1 MRGFHFANQHGGG
14 QMKVIVIGSGIMGT
28 GILAGLIAQRIPAV
42 LLGRDAQHCASAVLA
57 AQDIAARLAAGAKAD
72 AALVESGL
80 FRTWSA
86 WQDADIVIES
96 VAEDLALKQALFRD
110 LDARVPAHIPLG
122 SNSSSYPISKIAAG
136 LATRRRMFGAHYFM
150 PAEIVPL
157 VEVVLGADSDPALG
171 LKVCE
176 LFTAMNK
183 KPVLVKKDIA
193 GFLANRIQHALMREA
208 LSLIDAGIASPED
221 VDLAVRCSFGFRYAA
236 VGPIM
241 QKEISGWDTTL
252 RAATEIYP
260 TLSNTA
266 TVPACLA
273 ERVAQGKTGMKSG
286 EGFLKWTPETI
297 HAAKA
302 EYERKLKAA
311 FALL

>member
-1 MRGFHFANQHGGG
+1 MGRLTRARVVRG
-14 QMKVIVIGSGIMGT
+14 
-28 GILAGLIAQRIPAV
+28 
-42 LLGRDAQHCASAVLA
+42 
-57 AQDIAARLAAGAKAD
+57 
-72 AALVESGL
+72 
-80 FRTWSA
+80 
-86 WQDADIVIES
+86 
-96 VAEDLALKQALFRD
+96 VA
-110 LDARVPAHIPLG
+110 ARVPAHIPLG

-136 LATRRRMFGAHYFM
+136 LPTRRRMFGAHYFM

-157 VEVVLGADSDPALG
+157 VEVVLGADSDPELG
-171 LKVCE
+171 RKVCD
-176 LFTAMNK
+176 LFTAMKK

-221 VDLAVRCSFGFRYAA
+221 VDLAVRYSFGFRYAA

-252 RAATEIYP
+252 RAGTEIYP

-273 ERVAQGKTGMKSG
+273 GRVAQGKIGMKSG

-297 HAAKA
+297 KAAKA

-311 FALL
+311 FELL

>member
-1 MRGFHFANQHGGG
+1 
-14 QMKVIVIGSGIMGT
+14 MKVIVIGSGIMGT
-28 GILAGLIAQRIPAV
+28 GIVAGLIAQRIPAV
-42 LLGRDAQHCASAVLA
+42 MLGRDAARCSGAITNARQIAS
-57 AQDIAARLAAGAKAD
+57 RLAADVGAD
-72 AALVESGL
+72 ASPVESGL
-80 FRTWSA
+80 IDTWNA
-86 WQDADIVIES
+86 WEGASIVIEN

-110 LDARVPAHIPLG
+110 LDARVPAHIPIG
-122 SNSSSYPISKIAAG
+122 SNSSSFPISKIAAG

-157 VEVVLGADSDPALG
+157 VEVVLGADSDPVMGRG
-171 LKVCE
+171 LCE
-176 LFTAMNK
+176 LFAAMKK
-183 KPVLVKKDIA
+183 KPVLVKKDIT
-193 GFLANRIQHALMREA
+193 GFLANRMQHALLREA

-221 VDLAVRCSFGFRYAA
+221 VDLAVRYSFGFRFAA

-252 RAATEIYP
+252 RAGTEIYP

-266 TVPACLA
+266 TVPACLVNN
-273 ERVAQGKTGMKSG
+273 VAQGKIGMKSG

-297 HAAKA
+297 NAAKA

-311 FALL
+311 FELL

>member
-1 MRGFHFANQHGGG
+1 
-14 QMKVIVIGSGIMGT
+14 MKVIVIGTGIMGT
-28 GILAGLIAQRIPAV
+28 GIVAGLIAQGIPTV
-42 LLGRDAQHCASAVLA
+42 MLGLDEALCTSAVQKVA
-57 AQDIAARLAAGAKAD
+57 EIAAGLGADGKAD
-72 AALVESGL
+72 APLLETGL
-80 FRTWSA
+80 IDSWSA
-86 WQDADIVIES
+86 WEDATIVIEA
-96 VAEDLALKQALFRD
+96 VVEDLALKQALFRD

-136 LATRRRMFGAHYFM
+136 LPTRRRMFGTHYFM

-171 LKVCE
+171 REVCG
-176 LFTAMNK
+176 LFVAMKK

-193 GFLANRIQHALMREA
+193 GFLANRIQHALLREA
-208 LSLIDAGIASPED
+208 LALIDAGIASPED
-221 VDLAVRCSFGFRYAA
+221 VDMAVRCSFGFRYAA

-241 QKEISGWDTTL
+241 QKEISGWDTTA
-252 RAATEIYP
+252 RAGTEIYP

-273 ERVAQGKTGMKSG
+273 ERVAQGKIGMKSG

-297 HAAKA
+297 KAAKA

>member
-1 MRGFHFANQHGGG
+1 
-14 QMKVIVIGSGIMGT
+14 MKFIVIGTGIMAT
-28 GILAGLIAQRIPAV
+28 GIVASLIAQRIPSV
-42 LLGRDAQHCASAVLA
+42 MLGRDAQRCAGAAQNATRIASGLLSGASA
-57 AQDIAARLAAGAKAD
+57 D
-72 AALVESGL
+72 ASLVQTGL
-80 FRTWSA
+80 TETWSA
-86 WQDADIVIES
+86 WEDADIVIEN

-122 SNSSSYPISKIAAG
+122 SNSSSYGISKIAAG
-136 LATRRRMFGAHYFM
+136 LPTRRRMFGAHYFM

-157 VEVVLGADSDPALG
+157 VEVVLGVDSDPVLG
-171 LKVCE
+171 QKVCD
-176 LFTAMNK
+176 LFAAMNK

-208 LSLIDAGIASPED
+208 LSLIDSGIASAED
-221 VDLAVRCSFGFRYAA
+221 VDLAVRYSFGFRYAA

-252 RAATEIYP
+252 RAGTEIYP
-260 TLSNTA
+260 TLSNTP

-273 ERVAQGKTGMKSG
+273 NKVAQGKIGMKSG

-297 HAAKA
+297 KAAKA
-302 EYERKLKAA
+302 DYERKLKAA
-311 FALL
+311 FELL

>member
-1 MRGFHFANQHGGG
+1 
-14 QMKVIVIGSGIMGT
+14 MKVIVIGTGIMGT
-28 GILAGLIAQRIPAV
+28 GIVAGLIAQRIPTV
-42 LLGRDAQHCASAVLA
+42 LLGRDAARSGKAIQNAT
-57 AQDIAARLAAGAKAD
+57 QIAARLVAGTKAD
-72 AALVESGL
+72 ASLVEAGL
-80 FRTWSA
+80 IDAWSDWA
-86 WQDADIVIES
+86 GASIVIET
-96 VAEDLALKQALFRD
+96 VAEDLPLKQALFRD

-157 VEVVLGADSDPALG
+157 VEVVLGADSDLELG
-171 LKVCE
+171 RTVCD

-193 GFLANRIQHALMREA
+193 GFLANRMQHALLREA

-221 VDLAVRCSFGFRYAA
+221 VDLAVRYSFGFRYVA

-252 RAATEIYP
+252 RAGIEIYP

-273 ERVAQGKTGMKSG
+273 ERVAQGKIGMKSG

-297 HAAKA
+297 KAAKA

>member
-1 MRGFHFANQHGGG
+1 
-14 QMKVIVIGSGIMGT
+14 MKVIVIGTGIMGT
-28 GILAGLIAQRIPAV
+28 GVLAGVLAQGMPAV
-42 LLGRDAQHCASAVLA
+42 LLGRDAVRCAASAAKAVE
-57 AQDIAARLAAGAKAD
+57 LAAGLGAGKPD
-72 AALVESGL
+72 AALLQTGL
-80 FRTWSA
+80 IADWSA
-86 WQDADIVIES
+86 WDDASIVIEN

-136 LATRRRMFGAHYFM
+136 LPTRRRMFGTHYFM

-157 VEVVLGADSDPALG
+157 VEVVLGADSDAQMG
-171 LKVCE
+171 AKVCE
-176 LFTAMNK
+176 IFTAMNK

-193 GFLANRIQHALMREA
+193 GFLANRIQHALMREV
-208 LSLIDAGIASPED
+208 LSLIDSGIASPED
-221 VDLAVRCSFGFRYAA
+221 VDLAVRCSFGFRFAA

-252 RAATEIYP
+252 RAGTEIYP
-260 TLSNTA
+260 TLSNTPS
-266 TVPACLA
+266 VPACLHA
-273 ERVAQGKTGMKSG
+273 LVAQGKIGMKSG

-297 HAAKA
+297 KAAKA
-302 EYERKLKAA
+302 DYERKLKAA

>member
-1 MRGFHFANQHGGG
+1 
-14 QMKVIVIGSGIMGT
+14 MKVIVIGTGIMAT
-28 GILAGLIAQRIPAV
+28 GIVAGLIAQRIPTV
-42 LLGRDAQHCASAVLA
+42 LLGRDAARCAGAIRNA
-57 AQDIAARLAAGAKAD
+57 TQIAAGLVADAKAD
-72 AALVESGL
+72 ASLVEAGL
-80 FRTWSA
+80 IESWSDWA
-86 WQDADIVIES
+86 GAAIVIET

-136 LATRRRMFGAHYFM
+136 LATRPRMFGAHYFM
-150 PAEIVPL
+150 PAETVPL

-171 LKVCE
+171 RKVCE
-176 LFTAMNK
+176 LFAAMNK

-208 LSLIDAGIASPED
+208 LALIDAGIASPED
-221 VDLAVRCSFGFRYAA
+221 VDLAVRYSFGFRYAA
-236 VGPIM
+236 AGPIM

-252 RAATEIYP
+252 RAGTEIYP

-273 ERVAQGKTGMKSG
+273 ERVAQGKIGMKSG
-286 EGFLKWTPETI
+286 EGFLKWTPDTI
-297 HAAKA
+297 KAAKA
-302 EYERKLKAA
+302 EYQRKLKAA

>member
-1 MRGFHFANQHGGG
+1 
-14 QMKVIVIGSGIMGT
+14 MKVIVIGTGIMGT
-28 GILAGLIAQRIPAV
+28 GIVAGLIAQRIPTV
-42 LLGRDAQHCASAVLA
+42 LLGRDTARCADAIRNA
-57 AQDIAARLAAGAKAD
+57 TQIATGLVADANAGASP
-72 AALVESGL
+72 VESGL
-80 FRTWSA
+80 IDTWSTWEGA
-86 WQDADIVIES
+86 SIVIET
-96 VAEDLALKQALFRD
+96 VVEDLALKQALFRD

-122 SNSSSYPISKIAAG
+122 SNSSSYGISKITAG

-171 LKVCE
+171 QKVCD
-176 LFTAMNK
+176 LFTAMKK

-193 GFLANRIQHALMREA
+193 GFLANRMQHALLREA

-221 VDLAVRCSFGFRYAA
+221 VDLAVRFSFGFRYAA

-252 RAATEIYP
+252 RAGTEIYP

-273 ERVAQGKTGMKSG
+273 RRVAQGKIGMKSG
-286 EGFLKWTPETI
+286 EGFVMWTPETI
-297 HAAKA
+297 KAAKA
-302 EYERKLKAA
+302 EYERKLKAV

>member
-1 MRGFHFANQHGGG
+1 
-14 QMKVIVIGSGIMGT
+14 MKVIVIGTGIMGT
-28 GILAGLIAQRIPAV
+28 GIVAGLIAQRIPAV
-42 LLGRDAQHCASAVLA
+42 LLGRDAARCASAVQDAMRIAAGLA
-57 AQDIAARLAAGAKAD
+57 ADAKAGAPP
-72 AALVESGL
+72 VETGL
-80 FRTWSA
+80 IDSWSA
-86 WQDADIVIES
+86 WGDASIVIET

-122 SNSSSYPISKIAAG
+122 SNSSSYGISKIAAG
-136 LATRRRMFGAHYFM
+136 LATRNRMFGAHYFM

-157 VEVVLGADSDPALG
+157 VEVVLGADSDPGLG
-171 LKVCE
+171 RKVCD
-176 LFTAMNK
+176 LFTAMKK

-193 GFLANRIQHALMREA
+193 GFLANRMQHALLREA
-208 LSLIDAGIASPED
+208 LSLIDSGIASPED
-221 VDLAVRCSFGFRYAA
+221 VDLAVRYSFGFRYAA

-252 RAATEIYP
+252 RAGTEIYP

-273 ERVAQGKTGMKSG
+273 GRVAHGKIGMKSG

-297 HAAKA
+297 KAAKA
-302 EYERKLKAA
+302 DYERKLKAA

>member
-1 MRGFHFANQHGGG
+1 
-14 QMKVIVIGSGIMGT
+14 MKVIVIGTGIMGT
-28 GILAGLIAQRIPAV
+28 GIVAGLIAQRIPAV
-42 LLGRDAQHCASAVLA
+42 LLGRDAGRGAGAIRNAMQ
-57 AQDIAARLAAGAKAD
+57 IATGLVANAKAD
-72 AALVESGL
+72 ASLVESGL
-80 FRTWSA
+80 IETWSA
-86 WQDADIVIES
+86 WEDVSIVIET
-96 VAEDLALKQALFRD
+96 VAEDLALKQALFGD
-110 LDARVPAHIPLG
+110 LDARVPAHVPLG

-136 LATRRRMFGAHYFM
+136 LPTRRRMFGTHYFM

-157 VEVVLGADSDPALG
+157 VEVVLGMDSDPVLAR
-171 LKVCE
+171 KVCE
-176 LFTAMNK
+176 LFAAMKK

-193 GFLANRIQHALMREA
+193 GFLANRMQHALIREA

-221 VDLAVRCSFGFRYAA
+221 VDLAVRYSFGFRYAA
-236 VGPIM
+236 AGPIM

-252 RAATEIYP
+252 RAGAEIYP

-273 ERVAQGKTGMKSG
+273 ERVAQGKIGMKSG

-297 HAAKA
+297 KAAKA

-311 FALL
+311 FELL

>member
-1 MRGFHFANQHGGG
+1 
-14 QMKVIVIGSGIMGT
+14 MKVIVIGTGIMGT
-28 GILAGLIAQRIPAV
+28 GIVAGLIAQRIPTV
-42 LLGRDAQHCASAVLA
+42 LLGRDAARCAGAIRNA
-57 AQDIAARLAAGAKAD
+57 TQIAAGLVADAKAD
-72 AALVESGL
+72 ASRVEAGL
-80 FRTWSA
+80 IDAWSDWERA
-86 WQDADIVIES
+86 SIVIET
-96 VAEDLALKQALFRD
+96 VAEDLALKRALFRD

-136 LATRRRMFGAHYFM
+136 LSTRRRMFGAHYFM

-157 VEVVLGADSDPALG
+157 VEVVLGADSDAELG

-176 LFTAMNK
+176 LFTAMKK

-193 GFLANRIQHALMREA
+193 GFLANRMQHALMREA

-221 VDLAVRCSFGFRYAA
+221 VDLAVRYSFGFRYAA

-252 RAATEIYP
+252 RAGTEIYP

-273 ERVAQGKTGMKSG
+273 ERVAQGKIGMKSG
-286 EGFLKWTPETI
+286 EGFLKWTPDSI
-297 HAAKA
+297 KAAKA

>member
-1 MRGFHFANQHGGG
+1 MT
-14 QMKVIVIGSGIMGT
+14 VIVIGTGIMGT
-28 GILAGLIAQRIPAV
+28 GVLAGLIAERIPAV
-42 LLGRDAQHCASAVLA
+42 LLGRDAQHCASAVRTAREL
-57 AQDIAARLAAGAKAD
+57 AARLGAKAPAD
-72 AALVESGL
+72 ASPVEAGL
-80 FRTWSA
+80 IQTWSA
-86 WQDADIVIES
+86 WDDASIVIEN

-122 SNSSSYPISKIAAG
+122 SNSSSFGISKIAAG

-171 LKVCE
+171 RKVCE

-183 KPVLVKKDIA
+183 NPVLVKKDIA
-193 GFLANRIQHALMREA
+193 GFLANRMQHALMREA

-221 VDLAVRCSFGFRYAA
+221 VDLAVRYSFGFRYAA
-236 VGPIM
+236 AGPIL

-252 RAATEIYP
+252 RAGTEIYP

-273 ERVAQGKTGMKSG
+273 GRVAQGKIGMKSG

-297 HAAKA
+297 AAAKA

>member
-1 MRGFHFANQHGGG
+1 
-14 QMKVIVIGSGIMGT
+14 MKVIVIGTGIMGT
-28 GILAGLIAQRIPAV
+28 GIVAGLIAQRIPTV
-42 LLGRDAQHCASAVLA
+42 LLGRNAQRCASAVQTA
-57 AQDIAARLAAGAKAD
+57 TKIAAGLIGAQPD
-72 AALVESGL
+72 ASIVEGGL
-80 FRTWSA
+80 IDA
-86 WQDADIVIES
+86 WIAWDGASIVIET

-157 VEVVLGADSDPALG
+157 VEVVLGADSDPVLG
-171 LKVCE
+171 RAVCG
-176 LFTAMNK
+176 LFAAMNK

-193 GFLANRIQHALMREA
+193 GFLANRMQHALMREA

-221 VDLAVRCSFGFRYAA
+221 VDLAVRYSFGFRYAA
-236 VGPIM
+236 AGPIM

-252 RAATEIYP
+252 RAGTEIYP
-260 TLSNTA
+260 TLANTA

-273 ERVAQGKTGMKSG
+273 ERVAQGKIGMKSG
-286 EGFLKWTPETI
+286 EGFLKWTPETTRT
-297 HAAKA
+297 AKA
-302 EYERKLKAA
+302 DYERKLKAA
-311 FALL
+311 LDLL

>member
-1 MRGFHFANQHGGG
+1 
-14 QMKVIVIGSGIMGT
+14 MKVIVIGTGIMGT
-28 GILAGLIAQRIPAV
+28 GIVAGLIAQRIPTV
-42 LLGRDAQHCASAVLA
+42 LLGRDAARCAGAIRNA
-57 AQDIAARLAAGAKAD
+57 TQIAAGLVADAKAD
-72 AALVESGL
+72 ASRVEAGL
-80 FRTWSA
+80 IDAWSDWERA
-86 WQDADIVIES
+86 SIVIET
-96 VAEDLALKQALFRD
+96 VAEDLALKRALFRD

-136 LATRRRMFGAHYFM
+136 LSTRRRMFGAHYFM

-157 VEVVLGADSDPALG
+157 VEVVLGADSDAELG

-176 LFTAMNK
+176 LFTAMKK

-193 GFLANRIQHALMREA
+193 GFLANRMQHALMREA

-221 VDLAVRCSFGFRYAA
+221 VDLAVRYSFGFRYAA

-252 RAATEIYP
+252 RAGTEIYP

-273 ERVAQGKTGMKSG
+273 ERVAQGKIGMKSG
-286 EGFLKWTPETI
+286 EGFLKWTPDSI
-297 HAAKA
+297 KAAKT